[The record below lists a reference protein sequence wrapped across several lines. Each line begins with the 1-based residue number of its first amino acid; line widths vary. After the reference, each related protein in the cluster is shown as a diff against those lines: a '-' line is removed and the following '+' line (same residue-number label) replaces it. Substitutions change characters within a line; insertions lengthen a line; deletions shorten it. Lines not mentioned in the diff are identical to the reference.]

1 MAAGLSSIKVH
12 AIVNPN
18 SLVHINTIEH
28 QPTQVQRMSGISTAQ
43 WNRLKVLLDNS
54 NWVSDHSLKPSLGY
68 SISQLEQLNAL
79 LSSSN
84 IVSDNSLSG
93 PYSENPDWSRSDCLE
108 SEDGGELGEMTVGDV
123 VSVDLLAKSPHQ
135 PGVVDNEQ
143 PPPLDMDIDD

>member
-43 WNRLKVLLDNS
+43 WNRLKVIDNS

-84 IVSDNSLSG
+84 IISDNRLSG
-93 PYSENPDWSRSDCLE
+93 PYSENLDWSRSDCLE
-108 SEDGGELGEMTVGDV
+108 SEDGGELGEKALGIW
-123 VSVDLLAKSPHQ
+123 SQWACA
-135 PGVVDNEQ
+135 
-143 PPPLDMDIDD
+143 